1 MEHPNMDIVLGV
13 NAPVPAT
20 EQERAEMHEACSSFN
35 LKEHLDR
42 LSAVASENA
51 VGTAGPQVSP
61 DVRIPFVPVEGGD
74 FSGEQA
80 QEENPIGK
88 LHDGS
93 EVYLDSFSDTA
104 NPDGVFS
111 HLTLRFV
118 GPNGDP
124 SLRSYTADDLPK
136 LAPPPVEPEP
146 AAAVPEDATE
156 PEPEQPAPEE
166 QHAEG

>member
-51 VGTAGPQVSP
+51 VRTAAPQVSP
-61 DVRIPFVPVEGGD
+61 DIRMPFAPVEGGV
-74 FSGEQA
+74 FLGEPA
-80 QEENPIGK
+80 QGKSPIVGFD
-88 LHDGS
+88 DGTK
-93 EVYLDSFSDTA
+93 VYLDSFSDPA

-111 HLTLRFV
+111 HLTLHFV
-118 GPNGDP
+118 GPNGD
-124 SLRSYTADDLPK
+124 SFIRGYTADDLPK
-136 LAPPPVEPEP
+136 LVPPPV
-146 AAAVPEDATE
+146 
-156 PEPEQPAPEE
+156 EPEQPAPEE